1 MSSMRLKQRCL
12 SKIKVALIVTSLLP
26 LLTSCA
32 SPPMVTQIQVELQ
45 RVPEA
50 LLVPCPVPVLEGST
64 YQAAIE
70 LALALR
76 GALGECNLRLEDL
89 RRWSQQ

>member
-32 SPPMVTQIQVELQ
+32 TPMVTQIQVELQ